1 MVYFI
6 ADTVND
12 VVKIGYTK
20 DVKKRLKQ
28 LQTSNSNVLVLLGY
42 MDGNEVEER
51 NTHLL
56 FSKFRLEGE
65 WFRLDSDNDV
75 ILDYININNL
85 MYCHIDRID
94 GKVYRL
100 NKMKM

>member
-6 ADTVND
+6 ADTTND
-12 VVKIGYTK
+12 IVKIGQSK

-28 LQTSNSNVLVLLGY
+28 LQTSNGNVLVLLGY
-42 MDGNEVEER
+42 MDGNKEKEKYL
-51 NTHLL
+51 HQL
-56 FSKFRLEGE
+56 FSEHKLQGE
-65 WFRLDSDNDV
+65 WFKLNE
-75 ILDYININNL
+75 ILINYININNR
-85 MYCHIDRID
+85 MYCHIERID